1 MGCGCNKR
9 AKLAVT
15 SVNQAELE
23 AQQQRDSETALQQEM
38 VETERQIEG
47 RIVRARRGASR
58 RSQSLTTLSM
68 PPESNVVESC
78 QISLRTGA

>member
-38 VETERQIEG
+38 
-47 RIVRARRGASR
+47 A
-58 RSQSLTTLSM
+58 
-68 PPESNVVESC
+68 
-78 QISLRTGA
+78 SLRAAVHNSNSEVVVASAGKMS